1 MAIARVVG
9 IFHGNALFIEPVAC
23 VRRKRIFLSGW
34 FDDNFRIFVAEK
46 INKMSTPIVKSAR
59 FVISNTNI
67 KKCPQDGKPE
77 YAFIGRSNVGKSS
90 LINAL
95 TNQKKLAMTSATPG
109 KTLLINHYLI
119 NNEWYLVDLPG
130 YGYAKRSK
138 SQNEQLEH
146 IISSYVLDREAMTL
160 LFVLIDCRHE
170 PQKIDLEFFQWLGEN
185 GVPFSIIFT
194 KADKLTKT
202 ALASNV
208 ATYKA
213 KLLEEWEEL
222 PPVFVTSSENGT
234 GRNDVLQYIEEINS
248 TL

>member
-1 MAIARVVG
+1 
-9 IFHGNALFIEPVAC
+9 
-23 VRRKRIFLSGW
+23 
-34 FDDNFRIFVAEK
+34 
-46 INKMSTPIVKSAR
+46 MSTPIVKSAR
-59 FVISNTNI
+59 FIISNTDI

-90 LINAL
+90 LINSL
-95 TNQKKLAMTSATPG
+95 TNQKKLAQTSATPG

-185 GVPFSIIFT
+185 SVPFSIIFT
-194 KADKLTKT
+194 KADKLTKSV
-202 ALASNV
+202 LAKNII
-208 ATYKA
+208 AYKA

-234 GRNDVLQYIEEINS
+234 GRNEVLQYIEEVNAS
-248 TL
+248 L

>member
-1 MAIARVVG
+1 
-9 IFHGNALFIEPVAC
+9 
-23 VRRKRIFLSGW
+23 
-34 FDDNFRIFVAEK
+34 
-46 INKMSTPIVKSAR
+46 MSTPIVKSAR
-59 FVISNTNI
+59 FIISNTDI

-90 LINAL
+90 LINSL
-95 TNQKKLAMTSATPG
+95 TNQKKLAQTSATPG

-194 KADKLTKT
+194 KADKLTKSV
-202 ALASNV
+202 LAKNII
-208 ATYKA
+208 AYKA

-234 GRNDVLQYIEEINS
+234 GRNEVLQYIEEVNAS
-248 TL
+248 L